1 MSDVLY
7 RVLDDAIQAV
17 GDDSRVDDVAAA
29 RKSFD
34 DRRGRVFEDE
44 DLWEAW
50 TRAFLEWYTF
60 EREPT
65 VGRELLVAETDPERA
80 AALRAWLRSMRTLVE
95 VIRVDSGGL
104 DVLDLLGGAEFWVT
118 EPRKLHAI
126 KRGDVAEVRM
136 VGFGGDVRF
145 GRTFYF
151 HPTGTREAIVRRVAE
166 RRAAGDDRQEILD
179 HFARLR
185 IRCERYSH
193 MKPSRVYAG
202 TDDRVPQVGE
212 RA

>member
-1 MSDVLY
+1 MLY
-7 RVLDDAIQAV
+7 EILDEAIQAV
-17 GDDSRVDDVAAA
+17 GAEDRSDDVAAA
-29 RKSFD
+29 RRSFD

-60 EREPT
+60 ERQPT
-65 VGRELLVAETDPERA
+65 VAGELLARETDPERA
-80 AALRAWLRSMRTLVE
+80 AVLRAWLRSMRTLVE
-95 VIRVDSGGL
+95 VLRVDEGGL
-104 DVLDLLGGAEFWVT
+104 DVLDLLGGAQFWVT
-118 EPRKLHAI
+118 EKRTLHGV

-136 VGFGGDVRF
+136 VGYAGEVRF

-151 HPTGTREAIVRRVAE
+151 HPPGTRDAIVRRVSE
-166 RRAAGDDRQEILD
+166 RCEAGDDREDILD

-185 IRCERYSH
+185 IRCERYNH
-193 MKPSRVYAG
+193 MAPSRIYAG
-202 TDDRVPQVGE
+202 TDDRVPGVGE